1 MSLKGKKK
9 PQGKLNAKIV
19 LMGILSNKK
28 KKNIAIEAGSIAS
41 SDSARIN
48 IVNHVINS
56 NEYKQISMKYTDKLE
71 KHIES
76 LMNKLLEYNLD
87 SVEYKDIS
95 TSIER
100 LTKLRELLTGGATER
115 KEVSFDEVKDF
126 LERA

>member
-1 MSLKGKKK
+1 MSIKGCKK
-9 PQGKLNAKIV
+9 PQGKLNAKTV

-28 KKNIAIEAGSIAS
+28 KKDIAIEAGSIAS

-56 NEYKQISMKYTDKLE
+56 NEYKQMSMKYTDKLE

>member
-1 MSLKGKKK
+1 
-9 PQGKLNAKIV
+9 
-19 LMGILSNKK
+19 
-28 KKNIAIEAGSIAS
+28 
-41 SDSARIN
+41 
-48 IVNHVINS
+48 
-56 NEYKQISMKYTDKLE
+56 MKYTDKLE

-115 KEVSFDEVKDF
+115 KDV
-126 LERA
+126 LLMN

>member
-9 PQGKLNAKIV
+9 PQGKLNAKKV

-28 KKNIAIEAGSIAS
+28 KKDIAIEAGSIAS

-56 NEYKQISMKYTDKLE
+56 NEYRQMSMKYTDKLE

-76 LMNKLLEYNLD
+76 LMNKLLSYNLD

-115 KEVSFDEVKDF
+115 KEVSFDEVKEF
-126 LERA
+126 LERS